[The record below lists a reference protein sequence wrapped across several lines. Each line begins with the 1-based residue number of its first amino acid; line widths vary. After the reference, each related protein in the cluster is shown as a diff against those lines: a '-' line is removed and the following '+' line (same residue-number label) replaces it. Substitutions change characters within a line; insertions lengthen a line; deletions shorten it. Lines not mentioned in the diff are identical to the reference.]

1 MIPADEK
8 SAKGPSPIKKEIV
21 IKINIVIRLW
31 IYGTLLFSLN
41 EN

>member
-1 MIPADEK
+1 MIPADGK
-8 SAKGPSPIKKEIV
+8 SAKESSPIKKEIV

-31 IYGTLLFSLN
+31 IYGILLFPLN